1 MFELLLEPDP
11 KLVLSLM
18 NENTERTFNYPVRAL
33 YVNKPSAAIK
43 RGASRNLFLSRTCI
57 NLLATG

>member
-18 NENTERTFNYPVRAL
+18 NENTERTLTIQLEHYM
-33 YVNKPSAAIK
+33 
-43 RGASRNLFLSRTCI
+43 
-57 NLLATG
+57 